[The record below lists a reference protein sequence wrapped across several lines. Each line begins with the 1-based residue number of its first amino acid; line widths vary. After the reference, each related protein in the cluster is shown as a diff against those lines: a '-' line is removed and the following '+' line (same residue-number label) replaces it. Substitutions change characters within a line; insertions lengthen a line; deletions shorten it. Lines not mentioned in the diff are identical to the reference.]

1 MNLAWLLAE
10 FIGTFALTFIG
21 PGSIILN
28 ELTGGAVGLLGIA
41 LAHGLTL
48 GTFISGVGHISGGK
62 LNPAVS
68 LGLVA
73 GGKLDIIT
81 ALKEIVAQVAGAVFA
96 AYLLHLIYP
105 ANAANAVNLGTPS
118 VGGGVSPGIAA
129 LLEAILSFFLVFTVF
144 ATAIDKKGAWPAI
157 AGYGIGLTVVFG
169 ILAGAGLTGAALN
182 PARAFGPAL
191 VSGHWLNQWVW
202 WVGPIAGGLVAGLLY
217 SQVFLRREEQRV

>member
-10 FIGTFALTFIG
+10 FIGTFALTFVG

-73 GGKLDIIT
+73 GGKLDILTGI
-81 ALKEIVAQVAGAVFA
+81 KEIIAQVAGAVLA

-105 ANAANAVNLGTPS
+105 ANAANAVNLGTPAI
-118 VGGGVSPGIAA
+118 GGGITPGIAA
-129 LLEAILSFFLVFTVF
+129 LLEGILTFFLVFTVY

-169 ILAGAGLTGAALN
+169 ILAAAGLTGAALN

-191 VSGHWLNQWVW
+191 ISGSWLNQWVY
-202 WVGPIAGGLVAGLLY
+202 WVGPIGGGLVAGLLY
-217 SQVFLRREEQRV
+217 SQVFLRREEQRI

>member
-10 FIGTFALTFIG
+10 FIGAFALTFVG
-21 PGSIILN
+21 AGSIILN
-28 ELTGGAVGLLGIA
+28 ELTGGSVGLLGIA

-73 GGKLDIIT
+73 GGKLDIVT
-81 ALKEIVAQVAGAVFA
+81 AIKEIIAQVAGAVFA
-96 AYLLHLIYP
+96 AYLLHVIYP
-105 ANAANAVNLGTPS
+105 ANAANAVHLGTPA
-118 VGGGVSPGIAA
+118 VNHITPGVAA
-129 LLEAILSFFLVFTVF
+129 LLEGILTFFLVFTVY

-157 AGYGIGLTVVFG
+157 AGYGIGMTVVFG
-169 ILAGAGLTGAALN
+169 ILATGGITGATFN
-182 PARAFGPAL
+182 PSRAFGPAL
-191 VSGHWLNQWVW
+191 VSGDWVNQWVY
-202 WVGPIAGGLVAGLLY
+202 WVGPIAGGLIAGLLY

>member
-10 FIGTFALTFIG
+10 FIGAFALTFVG
-21 PGSIILN
+21 AGSIILN
-28 ELTGGAVGLLGIA
+28 EVTGGSVGLLGIA

-73 GGKLDIIT
+73 GGKLDIVT
-81 ALKEIVAQVAGAVFA
+81 AIKEIVFQLAGAAFA
-96 AYLLHLIYP
+96 AYLLHVIYP
-105 ANAANAVNLGTPS
+105 ANAASAVHLGTPA
-118 VGGGVSPGIAA
+118 VNHITPGVAA
-129 LLEAILSFFLVFTVF
+129 LLEGILTFFLVFTVY

-157 AGYGIGLTVVFG
+157 AGYGIGMTVVFG
-169 ILAGAGLTGAALN
+169 ILAAGGLTGAAFN
-182 PARAFGPAL
+182 PSRAFGPAL
-191 VSGHWLNQWVW
+191 VSGDWVNQWVY

-217 SQVFLRREEQRV
+217 SQVFLRREEQRA